1 MPARALHTRPL
12 GVETRLEAGGSRVGH
27 TTPVPDDVLLAPSIL
42 AADYAVL
49 ADEIERVRADSDW
62 LHVDLM
68 DGHFVPNLSI
78 GPPVVASIRKHTDLF
93 LDCHLMVTDPGFW
106 LEQLAEAGADLC
118 SVHVE
123 LGDPSALLS
132 RIRELG
138 MQAGVVVDGPTEFES
153 VEPFLDE
160 RIDLLLV
167 MTIKAGFGGQAFV
180 AEHLSKVE
188 RADEIRRFR
197 DLPFRIQVDGGIAP
211 ETAGRAVAAGA
222 DVLVAGSAIFGA
234 PDPPAAARAIRAA
247 AVA

>member
-1 MPARALHTRPL
+1 M
-12 GVETRLEAGGSRVGH
+12 GQ
-27 TTPVPDDVLLAPSIL
+27 TTPVPNDVLLAPSIL

-49 ADEIERVRADSDW
+49 AEEVERVRPECDW

-78 GPPVVASIRKHTDLF
+78 GPPVVASIRRHTDLF

-123 LGDPSALLS
+123 LGDPTPLLG

-138 MQAGVVVDGPTEFES
+138 MQAGVVVDGPTAFEA
-153 VEPFLDE
+153 VEPYLDE

-167 MTIKAGFGGQAFV
+167 MTITAGFGGQPFV
-180 AEHLSKVE
+180 PEHLSKVE
-188 RADEIRRFR
+188 RADADPRFARPAVPDPGRRRHQARDGVAGRRVRRRRPRRGER
-197 DLPFRIQVDGGIAP
+197 DLPRTRSARRGTGDP
-211 ETAGRAVAAGA
+211 RGRNDA
-222 DVLVAGSAIFGA
+222 
-234 PDPPAAARAIRAA
+234 
-247 AVA
+247 

>member
-1 MPARALHTRPL
+1 MIRR
-12 GVETRLEAGGSRVGH
+12 
-27 TTPVPDDVLLAPSIL
+27 LAPSVL
-42 AADYAVL
+42 NADLAQLADQVRLVEEAADWIHL
-49 ADEIERVRADSDW
+49 
-62 LHVDLM
+62 DLM

-138 MQAGVVVDGPTEFES
+138 MQVGVVVDGPTEFES

-160 RIDLLLV
+160 RIDLLLL

-188 RADEIRRFR
+188 RADEIRRNG
-197 DLPFRIQVDGGIAP
+197 DLPFRIQVDGGIGP